1 MVDYVALICSNIA
14 TITYNFIGGIMKN
27 FVKVL
32 LSLFFAI
39 SVTTSSWAVVMVSWG
54 GAYTESQKLG
64 YGDPAAKKLGIPVDW
79 VDYSGGLSEIKA
91 QIAAGAITWD
101 VIDVYA
107 MDTIIGCDEGL
118 FVEFDFDKDFPP
130 APDGTP
136 ASEDFFTTM
145 PSKCAVGNI
154 LYSWTYAYH
163 DEKIGSK
170 KPKNIKDFFNT
181 KKWPGKRGIYKS
193 AMHNLEIALAADG
206 VKPRKGGSKLY
217 EILETD
223 AGLDR
228 AFNKIK
234 ELCTDPK
241 GGCVFWSAGAKP
253 PELLMQ
259 GEVVMATGW
268 NGRFFN
274 AEIGEGAPLKQ
285 VWDAQGLDYQY
296 MSIVKGGPNQ
306 ADAMKAV
313 AEMTS
318 THGLAGS
325 AKYIAYAPWRKSSLK
340 VIEAGEP
347 WYKDGKTN
355 MMEQMPTHPNN
366 TKNYFL
372 VDPIFWADNS
382 TEIGERWEAMKAGL

>member
-1 MVDYVALICSNIA
+1 MIDSIELICSNIM
-14 TITYNFIGGIMKN
+14 ITNNFIGGIMKN
-27 FVKVL
+27 IIKAL
-32 LSLFFAI
+32 LLLFFAV
-39 SVTTSSWAVVMVSWG
+39 SVTTSSWAVVVVSWG

-64 YGDPAAKKLGIPVDW
+64 YGDPAAKKLGIPIDW
-79 VDYSGGLSEIKA
+79 VDYSGGLSEVKA
-91 QIAAGAITWD
+91 QKAAGAITWD
-101 VIDVYA
+101 IIDVYA

-136 ASEDFFTTM
+136 ASQDMFTTM

-206 VKPRKGGSKLY
+206 VKPGKGGSKIY

>member
-1 MVDYVALICSNIA
+1 MIDSIELICSNIM
-14 TITYNFIGGIMKN
+14 ITNNFIGGIMKN
-27 FVKVL
+27 IIKAL
-32 LSLFFAI
+32 LLLFFAV

-64 YGDPAAKKLGIPVDW
+64 YGDPAAKKLGIPIDW

-101 VIDVYA
+101 VIDLYA

-136 ASEDFFTTM
+136 ASQDFFTTM

-206 VKPRKGGSKLY
+206 VKPRKGGSKIY
-217 EILETD
+217 EVLETE